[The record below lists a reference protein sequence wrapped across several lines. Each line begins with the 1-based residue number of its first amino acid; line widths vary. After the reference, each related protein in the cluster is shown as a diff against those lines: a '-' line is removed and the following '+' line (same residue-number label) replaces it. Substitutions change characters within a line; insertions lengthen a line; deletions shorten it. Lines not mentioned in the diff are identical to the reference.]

1 MASGKRSAEV
11 PDRKEQ
17 LRRVK
22 RAQRARERARGLQ
35 QVELRLPAGAAAK
48 LRAAAKDE
56 RFGESLERFL
66 DGLMIRVRDY
76 PALSELLW
84 NVAADTLPA
93 RDVLG
98 IYERNWR
105 FVQVASLSPHERA
118 LIDRLAVEFGGGIIH
133 A

>member
-1 MASGKRSAEV
+1 MASGQRPAKAPGRT
-11 PDRKEQ
+11 EQ
-17 LRRVK
+17 FRRAK
-22 RAQRARERARGLQ
+22 RAQRARERASGLQ

-84 NVAADTLPA
+84 NVTAESLPA
-93 RDVLG
+93 RDVFG

-105 FVQVASLSPHERA
+105 FVQVASLLPRERA
-118 LIDRLAVEFGGGIIH
+118 LIDRLAAEFGEGIIH